1 MKCLIC
7 HDSRLYYDKGRYYK
21 TTMSGKHY
29 TRYLQISNSLKLLM
43 RTEPI
48 KVEDTNKLN
57 EISLPNSEI
66 VSCPSIMTLKGFFR
80 NKQKAKRIIS
90 NEIDATDFL
99 VLKAPGFYANIAAKL
114 AQKKQKPYIVEVG
127 GCAWDARWNH
137 SLKGKL
143 IAPILYFKTKQL
155 IKEATHV
162 LYVTNEFLQNR
173 YPTNGKSVNCS
184 NVELLSFNEQTLTDR
199 ISKIKNYSD
208 DQVFVIGTIGPV
220 DVKYKGQQL
229 IIKALARLRKQGI
242 KNFEYHLVGGGDI
255 SYLLSLSRKLEVSE
269 QVRFLGTMPH
279 EKLMNWLEEID
290 IYAQPSQTEGLPRAL
305 IEAMSKG
312 LPSIGTRV
320 GGIPELLDKNLT
332 FSKSTVTITEIEKIL
347 SLFDKEIMLQQAKR
361 NFNESKKYDAN
372 IIRKRREEFYR
383 SFIEDNFKTKS

>member
-7 HDSRLYYDKGRYYK
+7 HDSKLYYDNGKYYK
-21 TTMSGKHY
+21 TTMGGKHY

-43 RTEPI
+43 RTESV
-48 KVEDTNKLN
+48 KLEDTNKLN
-57 EISLPNSEI
+57 EVSLPNSEI
-66 VSCPSIMTLKGFFR
+66 VSCPSIMTLKGLLI
-80 NKQKAKRIIS
+80 NKHKAKKIIS

-114 AQKKQKPYIVEVG
+114 AQKKRKPYIVEVG
-127 GCAWDARWNH
+127 GCAWDALWNH
-137 SLKGKL
+137 GLKGKL
-143 IAPILYFKTKQL
+143 MAPIQHFKTKQL
-155 IKEATHV
+155 IREATHV

-184 NVELLSFNEQTLTDR
+184 NVELLNFNEQTLVDR

-208 DQVFVIGTIGPV
+208 DHVFVIGTIGPV
-220 DVKYKGQQL
+220 DVKYKGQQF
-229 IIKALARLRKQGI
+229 IIEALARLRERGI
-242 KNFEYHLVGGGDI
+242 KNFEYHLVGGGDR
-255 SYLLSLSRKLEVSE
+255 SYLLSLSKKLGVSE

-279 EKLMNWLEEID
+279 EKLMIWLEEID

-320 GGIPELLDKNLT
+320 GGIPELLDKNFT
-332 FSKSTVTITEIEKIL
+332 FNKNKATVNEIGDIL
-347 SLFDKEIMLQQAKR
+347 SLFNKEIMLQQAKR
-361 NFNESKKYDAN
+361 NYNESKKYDVDLINRRRQDFYAN
-372 IIRKRREEFYR
+372 FILD
-383 SFIEDNFKTKS
+383 SFK